1 MSAWVTLR
9 EIDRQA
15 GQAKGTAFRAFKRA
29 APGWREEL
37 DYRALDL
44 RRDHAEIEALRAA
57 ARVYASSRT
66 VVLLSPAAARAVLAA
81 IGGAAA
87 EKTIAS
93 PGSGE

>member
-1 MSAWVTLR
+1 VNGWVTLR

-29 APGWREEL
+29 APGWREDA
-37 DYRALDL
+37 DYRALDPQ
-44 RRDHAEIEALRAA
+44 RDHAEIEALRAA
-57 ARVYASSRT
+57 GRIYASSRA

-81 IGGAAA
+81 IGGAAP
-87 EKTIAS
+87 ENSIAS